1 MTGMGSWAGAI
12 TGGGAYIGAG
22 AGACAKA
29 GSAAPRSDARAVM
42 EMRESLRVMF
52 DFLLSVDE
60 MSLATDFDAVMC
72 PTSTHMSN
80 F

>member
-1 MTGMGSWAGAI
+1 MGAGA
-12 TGGGAYIGAG
+12 GAYMGAG

-29 GSAAPRSDARAVM
+29 GSAAPRRDARAVV

-72 PTSTHMSN
+72 PTSTHMSI